1 MKHPFKKLTALLCA
15 ALMLA
20 SLLPVQ
26 AVAAEEPTLYG
37 VLQRGNPLYPASCA
51 DDFTYITSDA
61 PALLADGGELNDD
74 LPSFATAEEAGAYV
88 RREFKARS
96 AGMVFLYS
104 GMPADGP
111 FVELTEEE
119 ANAGYNEREQALI
132 DRGESHEYILATRRF
147 SKYMERLLV
156 EILEATFRHDL
167 ADPTSGDYMLYQ
179 FATLTLRYNY
189 DGSTLGIELHFAY
202 YTTAEQE
209 TVVDSTAAAL
219 IDHLELTG
227 KTDYERLTAIYSW
240 ICEKVKY
247 DNGNLNDEA
256 YTLKYTAYAA
266 LVNKTAVCQ
275 GYAVLLYRLALMA
288 GIETRV
294 VTGTA
299 NGGGHAWNIVK
310 LDGKWYH
317 VDATWDAT
325 WGAAQKNWQYYL
337 KPSLADHTLDADGQA
352 VVSQYPMA
360 DAAYTESKPD
370 SGDLNGGGVSVTD
383 VQLLYTYLTTGSTG
397 ASTLSEN
404 DFFATANVNGDKSVD
419 VYDLQWLYEFVS
431 TQRT

>member
-15 ALMLA
+15 VLMLA

-26 AVAAEEPTLYG
+26 AAAAEEPTLYG

-61 PALLADGGELNDD
+61 PALLIDSSVFNDD
-74 LPSFATAEEAGAYV
+74 LPSFDSAEDAGAYV
-88 RREFKARS
+88 RAALKARDE
-96 AGMVFLYS
+96 GVVFFYE
-104 GMPADGP
+104 GAPNNMD
-111 FVELTEEE
+111 
-119 ANAGYNEREQALI
+119 NDALS
-132 DRGESHEYILATRRF
+132 DF
-147 SKYMERLLV
+147 FDKLV
-156 EILEATFRHDL
+156 DDVLNYAFRHDST
-167 ADPTSGDYMLYQ
+167 DPTGGDYLRYQ
-179 FATLTLRYNY
+179 FGSYLAECIYDYN
-189 DGSTLGIELHFAY
+189 LIALELHFTY
-202 YTTAEQE
+202 YTTAAQE
-209 TVVDSTAAAL
+209 AGVDTAAAGL
-219 IDHLELTG
+219 INYLALTG

-247 DNGNLNDEA
+247 DYGNLNNGD

-288 GIETRV
+288 GIETRI

-325 WGAAQKNWQYYL
+325 WGAAQEMWQYYL
-337 KPSLADHTLDADGQA
+337 KPSLTDHTLDADGQ
-352 VVSQYPMA
+352 VVVNEYPMA
-360 DAAYTESKPD
+360 DAAYAYTKPK
-370 SGDLNGGGVSVTD
+370 SGDLNGGGVGVTD
-383 VQLLYTYLTTGSTG
+383 VQMLYTYLTTGSTG
-397 ASTLSEN
+397 TSALSPN
-404 DFFATANVNGDKSVD
+404 DFFAAADVNNDNIVD

-431 TQRT
+431 SQRA

>member
-15 ALMLA
+15 ALVLA

-26 AVAAEEPTLYG
+26 AVAAAEEPTLYG

-61 PALLADGGELNDD
+61 PALLMDSNVFSQD
-74 LPSFATAEEAGAYV
+74 LPSFDSAEEAGAYV
-88 RREFKARS
+88 RTAFKARDE
-96 AGMVFLYS
+96 GVVFFYTDIPES
-104 GMPADGP
+104 GP
-111 FVELTEEE
+111 FLDLTEKEADPSTFTDEE
-119 ANAGYNEREQALI
+119 WYDYKTEEK
-132 DRGESHEYILATRRF
+132 ILLQRSF
-147 SKYMERLLV
+147 GKYLDSLLTEV
-156 EILEATFRHDL
+156 LDDAFRHDP
-167 ADPTSGDYMLYQ
+167 ADPTGGDY
-179 FATLTLRYNY
+179 LRYQY
-189 DGSTLGIELHFAY
+189 GTHLAEAAYRGDLFALEIHFTY

-209 TVVDSTAAAL
+209 TDVDEAAAAL
-219 IDHLELTG
+219 IDHLTLTG

-240 ICEKVKY
+240 ICRNVTY
-247 DNGNLNDEA
+247 DSINLNDGD

-288 GIETRV
+288 GIEARV

-299 NGGGHAWNIVK
+299 NNGGHAWNIVK

-325 WGAAQKNWQYYL
+325 WGAAQERWQYYL
-337 KPSLADHTLDADGQA
+337 KPSLADHTLDGDGQA
-352 VVSQYPMA
+352 VVNQYPMA
-360 DAAYTESKPD
+360 NAAYTYTKPA
-370 SGDLNGGGVSVTD
+370 SGDLNGGGVTVTD

-397 ASTLSEN
+397 ESTLSPN
-404 DFFATANVNGDKSVD
+404 DFFAAADVNGDKSVD
-419 VYDLQWLYEFVS
+419 VYDLQWLYEYVS
-431 TQRT
+431 TKRT

>member
-26 AVAAEEPTLYG
+26 AVASEEPTLYG

-61 PALLADGGELNDD
+61 PALLMDSDVFSQD
-74 LPSFATAEEAGAYV
+74 LPSFDSAEKAGAYV
-88 RREFKARS
+88 RAAFKARDE
-96 AGMVFLYS
+96 GVVFFYE
-104 GMPADGP
+104 GVPKNMD
-111 FVELTEEE
+111 
-119 ANAGYNEREQALI
+119 NDALSTFFNKLM
-132 DRGESHEYILATRRF
+132 DDVLDCA
-147 SKYMERLLV
+147 
-156 EILEATFRHDL
+156 FRHDL
-167 ADPTSGDYMLYQ
+167 ADPTGGDYLLYQ

-202 YTTAEQE
+202 YTTAAQE
-209 TVVDSTAAAL
+209 AAVDSTAAEL
-219 IDHLELTG
+219 IKYLELTG

-317 VDATWDAT
+317 VDATWDAGRAT
-325 WGAAQKNWQYYL
+325 PSYYL
-337 KPSLADHTLDADGQA
+337 LPDFTDHTLDADGQA

-360 DAAYTESKPD
+360 DAAYAYAKPD

-404 DFFATANVNGDKSVD
+404 DFFATANVNGDNSVD
-419 VYDLQWLYEFVS
+419 VYDLQWLYEYVS
-431 TQRT
+431 TKRT

>member
-15 ALMLA
+15 ALMVA

-26 AVAAEEPTLYG
+26 AMAAEKPTLYG

-61 PALLADGGELNDD
+61 PALLMDSSVFNDD
-74 LPSFATAEEAGAYV
+74 LPRFATAEEAGAYV
-88 RREFKARS
+88 RAALKARDE
-96 AGMVFLYS
+96 GVVFFYTDIPES
-104 GMPADGP
+104 GP
-111 FVELTEEE
+111 FLDLTEKEADPSTFTDEE
-119 ANAGYNEREQALI
+119 WYDYKTEEQ
-132 DRGESHEYILATRRF
+132 ILLQRSF
-147 SKYMERLLV
+147 GKYLDSLLT
-156 EILEATFRHDL
+156 ELLDDASRHDPT
-167 ADPTSGDYMLYQ
+167 DPTGGDYLLYQ
-179 FATLTLRYNY
+179 F
-189 DGSTLGIELHFAY
+189 GSYAAEAAYRGGLFALEIHFTY
-202 YTTAEQE
+202 YTTAAQE
-209 TVVDSTAAAL
+209 TDVDKATADL
-219 IDHLELTG
+219 IEYLALTG

-247 DNGNLNDEA
+247 DNGNLDDEA

-317 VDATWDAT
+317 VDATWDAGRAT
-325 WGAAQKNWQYYL
+325 PSYYL
-337 KPSLADHTLDADGQA
+337 LPDFTDHTLNTDGQA

-360 DAAYTESKPD
+360 TTAYTYAEPV

-397 ASTLSEN
+397 ASTLSPN
-404 DFFATANVNGDKSVD
+404 DFFAAADVNGDKSVD
-419 VYDLQWLYEFVS
+419 VYDLQWLYEVVS
-431 TQRT
+431 TKRT

>member
-26 AVAAEEPTLYG
+26 AVASEEPTLYG

-61 PALLADGGELNDD
+61 PALLMDSDVFSQD
-74 LPSFATAEEAGAYV
+74 LPSFDSAEKAGAYV
-88 RREFKARS
+88 RAAFKARDE
-96 AGMVFLYS
+96 GVVFFYE
-104 GMPADGP
+104 GVPKNMD
-111 FVELTEEE
+111 
-119 ANAGYNEREQALI
+119 NDALSTFFNKLM
-132 DRGESHEYILATRRF
+132 DDVLDCA
-147 SKYMERLLV
+147 
-156 EILEATFRHDL
+156 FRHDL
-167 ADPTSGDYMLYQ
+167 ADPTGGDYLLYQ
-179 FATLTLRYNY
+179 FATLTLKYNY

-202 YTTAEQE
+202 YTTAAQE
-209 TVVDSTAAAL
+209 AAVDSTAAEL
-219 IDHLELTG
+219 IKYLELTG

-325 WGAAQKNWQYYL
+325 WGAAQENWQYYL
-337 KPSLADHTLDADGQA
+337 KPSLTDHTLDADGQA

-360 DAAYTESKPD
+360 DAAYTETKPD

-397 ASTLSEN
+397 TSTLSEN
-404 DFFATANVNGDKSVD
+404 NFRVAADVNGDNSVD
-419 VYDLQWLYEFVS
+419 VYDLQWLYEYVS
-431 TQRT
+431 TKRT